1 MRLLGKL
8 LDVCNAVNTAAT
20 LRRPILNICEP
31 KSNAPLP
38 SSSEVSY
45 MYRHSREPR
54 VQPLL
59 HVLGRHIRQITTGAT
74 GPARGVMSRGVPSNR
89 VLSTTLASANIVDQL
104 DGLMYGNRWK
114 DYAQAFQWIA
124 IRCYRLSVI

>member
-1 MRLLGKL
+1 
-8 LDVCNAVNTAAT
+8 
-20 LRRPILNICEP
+20 
-31 KSNAPLP
+31 
-38 SSSEVSY
+38 
-45 MYRHSREPR
+45 
-54 VQPLL
+54 
-59 HVLGRHIRQITTGAT
+59 
-74 GPARGVMSRGVPSNR
+74 MSHGVPSNR